1 MVLYTCNKDKNTNK
15 ERGLKMTDIEKRDL
29 IMTTDALLK
38 SGVDVSRL
46 EDIEVKK
53 MMKKIAANAVCI
65 GLYNFNRYII
75 SNIGDG
81 DFASIKLGWDSVIN
95 DFNRCMKIID
105 KEGENLKD
113 ILTPE
118 EITEATNYTIFEQTG
133 ENED

>member
-1 MVLYTCNKDKNTNK
+1 MTFNEERELILLAEKN
-15 ERGLKMTDIEKRDL
+15 I
-29 IMTTDALLK
+29 K
-38 SGVDVSRL
+38 SGENVSEVES
-46 EDIEVKK
+46 EDVKK

-65 GLYNFNRYII
+65 GLYNFNRFII

-81 DFASIKLGWDSVIN
+81 DFASIKLGWGSVIN

-105 KEGENLKD
+105 NEGENLKD

-133 ENED
+133 ENEDCPWENKSDV

>member
-1 MVLYTCNKDKNTNK
+1 
-15 ERGLKMTDIEKRDL
+15 MTFNEKREL
-29 IMTTDALLK
+29 ILLAEENIK
-38 SGVDVSRL
+38 SGKNVSEVES
-46 EDIEVKK
+46 EDVKK
-53 MMKKIAANAVCI
+53 MMEKIAANAVCI
-65 GLYNFNRYII
+65 GLYNFNRFII

-81 DFASIKLGWDSVIN
+81 DFASIKLGWGSVIN

-105 KEGENLKD
+105 NEGENLKD

>member
-1 MVLYTCNKDKNTNK
+1 MKDEQKQEMVRLIKEAGECLKCGRTIRECKN
-15 ERGLKMTDIEKRDL
+15 D
-29 IMTTDALLK
+29 
-38 SGVDVSRL
+38 RL
-46 EDIEVKK
+46 KK
-53 MMKKIAANAVCI
+53 MMEKIAANAVCI
-65 GLYNFNRYII
+65 GLYNFNRFII

-81 DFASIKLGWDSVIN
+81 DFASIKLGWGSVIN

-105 KEGENLKD
+105 NEGENLKD

>member
-1 MVLYTCNKDKNTNK
+1 
-15 ERGLKMTDIEKRDL
+15 MTIGEKRDMITL
-29 IMTTDALLK
+29 AEKFTK
-38 SGVDVSRL
+38 SGLRTTTL
-46 EDIEVKK
+46 ENEEVKK

-65 GLYNFNRYII
+65 GLYNFNRFII

-81 DFASIKLGWDSVIN
+81 DFASIKLGWGSVIN

-105 KEGENLKD
+105 NEGENLKD

>member
-1 MVLYTCNKDKNTNK
+1 
-15 ERGLKMTDIEKRDL
+15 MTIDEKRDMITL
-29 IMTTDALLK
+29 AEKFIK
-38 SGVDVSRL
+38 SGLRTTTL
-46 EDIEVKK
+46 ENEEVKK

-65 GLYNFNRYII
+65 GLYNFNRFII

-81 DFASIKLGWDSVIN
+81 DFASIKLGWGSVIN

-105 KEGENLKD
+105 NEGENLKD